1 MFVVV
6 HLNQAWVAPPILVL
20 LFAMGAL
27 WGILAHSA
35 GSLIP
40 VMISHV
46 VADIFNFSYWWTDI
60 AGSFDK
66 RPIAETGID
75 SHFVVWTLVFVVSL
89 TLFFWAAR
97 KTRVAREQS

>member
-75 SHFVVWTLVFVVSL
+75 SHFVVWTLVFVASL
-89 TLFFWAAR
+89 TLFFRAAR
-97 KTRVAREQS
+97 RTRVAREQ